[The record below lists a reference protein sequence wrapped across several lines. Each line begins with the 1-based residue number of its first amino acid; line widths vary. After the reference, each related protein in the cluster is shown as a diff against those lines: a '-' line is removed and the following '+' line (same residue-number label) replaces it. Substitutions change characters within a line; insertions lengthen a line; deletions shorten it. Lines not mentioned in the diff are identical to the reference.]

1 MYVLRAGI
9 MPTQTINVT
18 QLRDNLA
25 SYLSAAEQG
34 QEVIVTSHGRAV
46 AKIAPVDRPRRQ
58 LGALKGKIGPQPADA
73 WDFPDDL
80 TDLMEGN
87 LEE

>member
-1 MYVLRAGI
+1 
-9 MPTQTINVT
+9 MPARTINVS

-25 SYLSAAEQG
+25 TYLSAAEQG

-46 AKIAPVDRPRRQ
+46 AKISPVEQPRRA
-58 LGALKGKIGPQPADA
+58 LGLLKGKIGPQSADA

-80 TDLMEGN
+80 TDIMEGKT
-87 LEE
+87 EG

>member
-1 MYVLRAGI
+1 

-18 QLRDNLA
+18 ELRDNLA
-25 SYLSAAEQG
+25 SYLNAAEHG

-46 AKIAPVDRPRRQ
+46 AKITPVERPRRI
-58 LGALKGKIGPQPADA
+58 LGLLKGKIGPQPADA

-80 TDLMEGN
+80 TDLMEGKSS
-87 LEE
+87 E